1 MTRRL
6 VVLLVA
12 LCVCA
17 LTFRLGLW
25 QLDRARQK
33 SALQAQITERAALPP
48 VDAASLATLD
58 PTAVASLH
66 GRSAVIDGRWVPDS
80 TVFLD
85 NRQMDG
91 RPGFFA
97 VTAFRLD
104 AHPDT
109 VLLVQRGWAP
119 RDPADRARLPA
130 LATPEGTQR
139 LRGRIAPPPTPLYDF
154 GGVDMGPLRQNL
166 DVEQRSRELGV
177 SLLPLSLVQ
186 ADPVPS
192 DGLPPDGVLAR
203 RWAAPAVDIH
213 KHHGYAFQWFA
224 LCALT
229 AGLYVWFQL
238 IRPRRR

>member
-12 LCVCA
+12 LSVCA

-33 SALQAQITERAALPP
+33 SSLQAQITERAALPP
-48 VDAASLATLD
+48 VDAALLAAFDRTD
-58 PTAVASLH
+58 VASLH
-66 GRSAVIDGRWVPDS
+66 GRAALLDGSWLPDS

-104 AHPDT
+104 AHPAT

-119 RDPADRARLPA
+119 RDPADRARLPV
-130 LATPEGTQR
+130 LVTPEGPQR

-154 GGVDMGPLRQNL
+154 GGVDVGPLRQNL
-166 DVEQRSRELGV
+166 DLAQRSRELGV
-177 SLLPLSLVQ
+177 PLMPLSLVQ
-186 ADPVPS
+186 ADPSPS
-192 DGLPPDGVLAR
+192 DGLPKEDGLAR
-203 RWAAPAVDIH
+203 RWPAPAVDIH

-238 IRPRRR
+238 LRPRRR